1 MEQQTKLTEQQRDD
15 IRSEFNF
22 FDRDGNGL
30 IELPEFIELL
40 TVLSPKTKVSSVE
53 EGFNL
58 IDDNHDGS
66 IDFEEFV
73 HWWQDGWWEY

>member
-22 FDRDGNGL
+22 FDRDGNGM

-73 HWWQDGWWEY
+73 HWWQEGWWEY

>member
-1 MEQQTKLTEQQRDD
+1 MEQQTKLTEQQRDE

-40 TVLSPKTKVSSVE
+40 TALSPKTKVSSVE

-73 HWWQDGWWEY
+73 HWWQEGWWEY

>member
-73 HWWQDGWWEY
+73 HWWQEGWWEY

>member
-1 MEQQTKLTEQQRDD
+1 MEQQTKLTEQQLSD

-22 FDRDGNGL
+22 FDRDSNGM

-66 IDFEEFV
+66 IDFDEFV
-73 HWWQDGWWEY
+73 HWWQEGWWEY

>member
-1 MEQQTKLTEQQRDD
+1 MEQQTKLTEQQRND

-22 FDRDGNGL
+22 FDRDGNGM

-73 HWWQDGWWEY
+73 HWWQEGWWEY

>member
-1 MEQQTKLTEQQRDD
+1 MEPQTKLTEQQLND

-22 FDRDGNGL
+22 FDRDGNGM

-73 HWWQDGWWEY
+73 HWWQEGWWKY